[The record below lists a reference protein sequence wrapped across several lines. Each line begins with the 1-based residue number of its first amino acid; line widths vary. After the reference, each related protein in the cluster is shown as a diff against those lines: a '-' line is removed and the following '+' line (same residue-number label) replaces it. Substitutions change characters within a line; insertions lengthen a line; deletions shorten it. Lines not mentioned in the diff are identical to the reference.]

1 MTNQRF
7 LYICVPYANSQ
18 ATHMHTHTTQEW
30 TSMAFQKK
38 STATLPARKSGS
50 ICPPTIHSIGLRY
63 LRLAFRKSQDRN
75 MKIYENFRIV
85 DGKFVATRFCCAM
98 RCWDF
103 SAAAHGGAP
112 TLEEPLKSEPR
123 NKTSSRA
130 VQTWSTKVHQSGM
143 YSSSPSFDRFLLT
156 ARKNCQWKPAKM
168 VQQNH
173 DKLRSNQNVHGQ
185 VGLVSFSCKV
195 ENTGGEG
202 RVCKFAVWGCHYT
215 KHFRE
220 GWWLAIYCRIWYD
233 WLKTTQKIWERNR
246 EMANLL
252 WSKQWWRSIVV
263 ACLRRL

>member
-1 MTNQRF
+1 MQIPKQHT
-7 LYICVPYANSQ
+7 C
-18 ATHMHTHTTQEW
+18 THTQLKNEPQW
-30 TSMAFQKK
+30 LFRRNPRQLC
-38 STATLPARKSGS
+38 LPGRVGASVRPRY
-50 ICPPTIHSIGLRY
+50 IPLAWDIWDWHSASLKIGIWKY
-63 LRLAFRKSQDRN
+63 
-75 MKIYENFRIV
+75 MKILGSLMENLLLQ
-85 DGKFVATRFCCAM
+85 DFVAP
-98 RCWDF
+98 WDVEIF
-103 SAAAHGGAP
+103 QPLRNGGAP